1 MYWYFLVLKK
11 TIDLENDLTKQ
22 YYMGVIQQVLKCPI
36 IGYHTF
42 EYDSKNI
49 LHCNYVFCQ
58 NKKLEYSDLVLKGC
72 HFNCDVISNK
82 LEMFKIMK
90 YIHKDYILKSESE
103 PVDHST
109 KSSRAIAL
117 ADLILKYVG

>member
-11 TIDLENDLTKQ
+11 TADLGNDLTKQ
-22 YYMGVIQQVLKCPI
+22 YYMGVIHQVLKCPI
-36 IGYHTF
+36 LGYHTF
-42 EYDSKNI
+42 EHDPKNI

-58 NKKLEYSDLVLKGC
+58 NTKLEYSNLVLKGC

-90 YIHKDYILKSESE
+90 YIHKDYILK
-103 PVDHST
+103 P
-109 KSSRAIAL
+109 KSQDVSNLDKLLKAL
-117 ADLILKYVG
+117 VLVR